1 MAVLAPNNIILYAFF
16 PFLSKKPSP
25 PPAQAP
31 DSPAA
36 PQDEA
41 EECGALKQRLAL
53 YKRIIERYKEL
64 IETSEFKSI
73 PELRSLVTPEH
84 KAVLQVRD
92 SLISE
97 FRPYIYDRDFL
108 SAAEKAYEFCRT
120 EIKNEFLPVDFWL
133 SPDDIIQLKA
143 ADEMDKAI
151 FLCSLLL
158 SLEDSTAKVVVVAE
172 ERMRHAVVTF
182 EHGEKFYLLDPA
194 HELFVSGKKE
204 EIAESYITKGAE
216 RQVYEFNN
224 LEYNEW

>member
-16 PFLSKKPSP
+16 PFLSKKPQP
-25 PPAQAP
+25 PPASQPDAP
-31 DSPAA
+31 QA

-41 EECGALKQRLAL
+41 EECGTLRLRLAL

-73 PELRSLVTPEH
+73 PELRSLVTPDD
-84 KAVLQVRD
+84 KTVIQVRD
-92 SLISE
+92 GLIAE

-108 SAAEKAYEFCRT
+108 KAAEKAYEFCRT

-133 SPDDIIQLKA
+133 SPEDIMQLKA

-158 SLEDSTAKVVVVAE
+158 SLEDSTAKVVVIAE

-182 EHGEKFYLLDPA
+182 EQKGKFYLLDPV

-204 EIAESYITKGAE
+204 EIVEAYITKGSA